1 MTVVAREPDLDR
13 ARARRIRRPLGA
25 AAAVGIA
32 SLALQARDPHRHGS
46 WGLCPFKLVT
56 GWDCPLCGGLRSVN
70 DLGAGRLVDA
80 AHSNLLFV
88 AALPLAAVLWA
99 LWLSGAWSGRPVA
112 LPARVVRPLLV
123 GSGVLVL
130 AFTVYRNTPW
140 GSAWHVS

>member
-1 MTVVAREPDLDR
+1 MTVVARVPDLDR
-13 ARARRIRRPLGA
+13 ARARRIRNPVGA

-46 WGLCPFKLVT
+46 WGLCPFKAIT

-88 AALPLAAVLWA
+88 SSLPLVAVLWA
-99 LWLSGAWSGRPVA
+99 LWLYAAWSGRRVA
-112 LPARVVRPLLV
+112 LPAPATRVLFVGAVALALV
-123 GSGVLVL
+123 
-130 AFTVYRNTPW
+130 FTVYRNTPW
-140 GSAWHVS
+140 GNAWHVS